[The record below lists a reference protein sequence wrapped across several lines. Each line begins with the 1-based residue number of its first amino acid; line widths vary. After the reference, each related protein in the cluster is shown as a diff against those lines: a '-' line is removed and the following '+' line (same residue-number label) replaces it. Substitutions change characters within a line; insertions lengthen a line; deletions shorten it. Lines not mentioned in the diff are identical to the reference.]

1 MQIYNLF
8 TALIVTS
15 LPQKPLFIWKL
26 TGILFLIGKKYTNL
40 QQCIRFTITVSQNIY
55 LKLFQIQ
62 EVMILHIELE
72 IDCQS
77 AEYKDV
83 SFFSLP
89 LLQLIMHTAV
99 TENI

>member
-1 MQIYNLF
+1 M
-8 TALIVTS
+8 
-15 LPQKPLFIWKL
+15 
-26 TGILFLIGKKYTNL
+26 
-40 QQCIRFTITVSQNIY
+40 SQNIY

-99 TENI
+99 TKNILKNLKIIFYQLILRYFFGPTLTSN